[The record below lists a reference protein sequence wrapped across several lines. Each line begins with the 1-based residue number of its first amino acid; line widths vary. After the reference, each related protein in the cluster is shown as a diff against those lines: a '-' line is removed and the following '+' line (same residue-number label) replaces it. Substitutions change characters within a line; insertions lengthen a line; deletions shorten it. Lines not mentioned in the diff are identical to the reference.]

1 MNTAQKMYLRS
12 RNMRADKDR
21 EENKE
26 EYTFI
31 QEKIVPRPKNTKKKL
46 VKLTCYTV
54 ILSIIFGVVS
64 SFAFNLSN
72 HLIGKWN
79 KQSVKEPISLEDN
92 ERENQPF
99 VTPQE
104 NASEEEA
111 GSEDSSNKHITDLDI
126 YRAYDI
132 RSYQKMYSVMR
143 ELANNCRYSMV
154 TVEAIKDVTSWFDK
168 ENSERSYGLIISMQ
182 EDYIYILCNYNKIK
196 DANKTEVEFYNQD
209 TVRAEFM
216 NYNKETSL
224 ALLKAKTSALSKRTK
239 VKIEE
244 VKLGD
249 SYQIGRGTPVLGL
262 GSPDGTMQ
270 SMVIGYIT
278 APRIEKYITDGKL
291 GLYHTSIA
299 ENPYGDGF
307 FVDVEGKVIG
317 IITHQFKDETDQDI
331 MSFLD
336 ISQLKPV
343 IESLLNGRKLPYLGV
358 KVSELSSNDGK
369 KLNVNFGIYITD
381 VIANSPAFKKGLRP
395 GDVITEIDGTSIS
408 SVAALMKKMAEKEPG
423 DKMKLIIVRQT
434 KAEYPKVISGE
445 KQITVTLD

>member
-1 MNTAQKMYLRS
+1 
-12 RNMRADKDR
+12 MRVDKDR

-26 EYTFI
+26 EYSFI

-46 VKLTCYTV
+46 VRVTCYTV

-64 SFAFNLSN
+64 SFVFNLSN

-79 KQSVKEPISLEDN
+79 KQNVKEPISLEDSD
-92 ERENQPF
+92 RENQPF

-104 NASEEEA
+104 DASDEVA

-126 YRAYDI
+126 FRAYDI

>member
-1 MNTAQKMYLRS
+1 
-12 RNMRADKDR
+12 MRVDKDR
-21 EENKE
+21 ENNKE
-26 EYTFI
+26 EYSFI

-46 VKLTCYTV
+46 AKLTCYTV

-64 SFAFNLSN
+64 SFTFNLSN

-79 KQSVKEPISLEDN
+79 KQSVKEPISLEDS
-92 ERENQPF
+92 EKESQPF

-104 NASEEEA
+104 NEREEVTGSQEA
-111 GSEDSSNKHITDLDI
+111 SNKNITDLDI
-126 YRAYDI
+126 FRAFDI

-168 ENSERSYGLIISMQ
+168 ENSKCSYGLIIRIQ

-209 TVRAEFM
+209 TVRAELM

-224 ALLKAKTSALSKRTK
+224 AMLKVKTSSLSKRTK

-244 VKLGD
+244 AEIAD

-278 APRIEKYITDGKL
+278 APRIDKYITDGKL

-299 ENPYGDGF
+299 ENSYGDGF
-307 FVDVEGKVIG
+307 FVDAEGKVIG
-317 IITHQFKDETDQDI
+317 IITHQFRDETDQNI

-343 IESLLNGRKLPYLGV
+343 MESLLNGRKLPYLGV
-358 KVSELSSNDGK
+358 KVSELLSGDGK

-381 VIANSPAFKKGLRP
+381 VIANSPAFKKGLRT

-408 SVAALMKKMAEKEPG
+408 SVAALMRKMSEKEPG
-423 DKMKLIIVRQT
+423 DKIELVIVRQT

-445 KQITVTLD
+445 KHLVVTLS